1 MNLCQNTDQLV
12 LFRIQQEPGDNQ
24 YQSYSSYTTQQYRYG
39 RVVIKSNSKILSG

>member
-24 YQSYSSYTTQQYRYG
+24 YQSYTTQQYRIG
-39 RVVIKSNSKILSG
+39 RVVIKSECKILSG